1 MWGIYSAL
9 KSAFN
14 RKRKCPE
21 CGKINIVKYED
32 KLKKIKCAKCGKE
45 IPPPKDQL

>member
-9 KSAFN
+9 KAAFN

-21 CGKINIVKYED
+21 CGKVTIVRLDE
-32 KLKKIKCAKCGKE
+32 KLKTVKCAKCGKNL
-45 IPPPKDQL
+45 PVPKDQI